1 MERLVSEIF
10 GNNVKMLKRTPVS
23 GGDINRAY
31 VLELSDGSKV
41 FAKANLAGNGDFF
54 RAEEEGLDA
63 IRKTETVRVP
73 KVLGRGANSDDSFLV
88 MEYIERGYGD
98 RNSSEE
104 LGHGLAMM
112 HMADASELIKGGAFG
127 FAGDN
132 YIGAT
137 LQINT
142 PKDRWVVF
150 FAECRLAP
158 QFERAS
164 SYFSSSERKDI
175 ESFLGRLDRFL
186 TEPNKPSLVHGDLW
200 AGNYMIDAEG
210 HPWLIDPATYV
221 GHPEVD
227 IAMTELFG
235 GFDSTFYGAY
245 AETAGIDPS
254 YKDRKDLYNLYHL
267 LNHLNLFGSGYLGSV
282 KSILKR
288 YI

>member
-31 VLELSDGSKV
+31 VLDLSDESKV
-41 FAKANLAGNGDFF
+41 FVKANRAGNRFFF

-73 KVLGRGANSDDSFLV
+73 RVLGRGSNADDSFLV

-98 RNSSEE
+98 RKTSEE
-104 LGHGLAMM
+104 LGRGLAMM

-142 PKDRWVVF
+142 PKDRWVDF

-158 QFERAS
+158 QFQRAS
-164 SYFSSSERKDI
+164 SYFSTSERKDI
-175 ESFLGRLDRFL
+175 DSFLGRLDRFL

-221 GHPEVD
+221 GHPEAD

-235 GFDSTFYGAY
+235 GFDSAFYSAY
-245 AETAGIDPS
+245 AEVAGIDPD
-254 YKDRKDLYNLYHL
+254 YRDRKDLYNLYHL

-288 YI
+288 YV

>member
-10 GNNVKMLKRTPVS
+10 GNNVTILKRTPVS

-31 VLELSDGSKV
+31 VLDLSDESKV
-41 FAKANLAGNGDFF
+41 FVKANRAGNRDFF

-73 KVLGRGANSDDSFLV
+73 KVLGRGVNSDDSFLV

-98 RNSSEE
+98 RKSSEE
-104 LGHGLAMM
+104 LGRGLAMM
-112 HMADASELIKGGAFG
+112 HMADASEYVNDGAFG
-127 FAGDN
+127 FAYDN
-132 YIGAT
+132 YIGAAP
-137 LQINT
+137 QINT
-142 PKDRWVVF
+142 PKEKWGGC
-150 FAECRLAP
+150 FAEWRLAP
-158 QFERAS
+158 QFQRAS
-164 SYFSSSERKDI
+164 SYFSTSERKDI
-175 ESFLGRLDRFL
+175 ESFLCRLDRFL

-200 AGNYMIDAEG
+200 AGNYMIDADG

-221 GHPEVD
+221 GHPEAD

-235 GFDSTFYGAY
+235 GFDSAFYSAY
-245 AETAGIDPS
+245 AEVAGIDPK

-267 LNHLNLFGSGYLGSV
+267 INHLNLFGSGYLGSV